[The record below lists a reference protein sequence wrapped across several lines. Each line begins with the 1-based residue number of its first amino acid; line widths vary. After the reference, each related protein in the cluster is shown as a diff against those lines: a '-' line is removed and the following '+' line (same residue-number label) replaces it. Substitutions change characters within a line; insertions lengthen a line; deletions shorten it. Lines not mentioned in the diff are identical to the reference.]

1 MAWIVKNSA
10 GAAVE
15 HRAEPYLTVAMRAEL
30 TGRIMP
36 RYETKLAALLP
47 ALHMIQ
53 HAYGWIP
60 GQAMI
65 EIAQLLEIQ
74 PSEVMDT
81 ASFYEE
87 YWIKPRGKQIVSVC
101 RSIACEA
108 CNYQAITQAA
118 KASLGVDVG
127 ETTDDNEFTLV
138 EVECLGSCDSAPVAL
153 VNEKLHE
160 WLTPEKMKLAI
171 EDARKQGHAHH

>member
-10 GAAVE
+10 GTQVA
-15 HRAEPYLTVAMRAEL
+15 HRAKPYLTDAMRADMVQ
-30 TGRIMP
+30 RVMP

-53 HAYGWIP
+53 HEYGWIP
-60 GQAMI
+60 GQAML
-65 EIAQLLEIQ
+65 EIAELLEIQ

-108 CNYQAITQAA
+108 CNYQAISEAA
-118 KASLGVDVG
+118 KVSLGVDIG
-127 ETTDDNEFTLV
+127 ETTDDNEFTLI

-171 EDARKQGHAHH
+171 EDARKHGNAHH

>member
-10 GAAVE
+10 GTPVE
-15 HRAEPYLTVAMRAEL
+15 RRAEPYLTEAMKAEL
-30 TGRIMP
+30 TSVMLP

-47 ALHMIQ
+47 TLHMVQ

-60 GQAMI
+60 GQAML
-65 EIAQLLEIQ
+65 EIAAFLELA
-74 PSEVMDT
+74 PSEVLDT

-87 YWIKPRGKQIVSVC
+87 YWIKPRGRQIVSIC

-108 CNYQAITQAA
+108 CNYQVISEAA
-118 KASLGVDVG
+118 KSSLGIDVG
-127 ETTDDNEFTLV
+127 ETTDDGEFTLV

-160 WLTPEKMKLAI
+160 WLTPEKMKAAI
-171 EDARKQGHAHH
+171 TDARKHGVAHH